1 MARMPNFGLVLGV
14 ENMTK
19 IPIIANEKND
29 SEWYSTIG
37 FISGFLTFFGVWIY
51 AMGEWGFLIGI
62 MAGWIPAVISAV
74 IAYYVWPIAALI
86 LGWLL
91 LTSL

>member
-1 MARMPNFGLVLGV
+1 MPKK
-14 ENMTK
+14 NMTK
-19 IPIIANEKND
+19 VPTITPVKQD

-37 FISGFLTFFGVWIY
+37 FIVGFLTFFGVWIY
-51 AMGEWGFLIGI
+51 AMGQWGFLIGI
-62 MAGWIPAVISAV
+62 MAGWIPAAISAV
-74 IAYYVWPIAALI
+74 IAYFIWPLAVFV

>member
-1 MARMPNFGLVLGV
+1 
-14 ENMTK
+14 MTK
-19 IPIIANEKND
+19 VPTITLVKNN

-37 FISGFLTFFGVWIY
+37 FIVGILTFIGVWIY
-51 AMGEWGFLIGI
+51 AMGQWGFLIGI
-62 MAGWIPAVISAV
+62 MAGWIPAAIAAV
-74 IAYYVWPIAALI
+74 IAGFVWPLAALV